1 MMRMAT
7 VKDDDQ
13 QMTRG
18 PGRPRNEGCRRRI
31 LDSAAHLLETVGFTS
46 ATMQAIAE
54 RAGASKAT
62 IYRWWPNKAAV
73 LIEAFREA
81 VADDLPFTV
90 TGSLEEDIR
99 RQLRQFGKMLTSS
112 RGRAFAAFVAGAQ
125 SDPEVAEAFRAMW
138 IAPRRAGA
146 KQSLQRYCESGE
158 LPRDLDLDLAIEIL
172 YAPLYY
178 RLLTG
183 YGTITPRYVN
193 ALTRTILDGL
203 RALKDGKR
211 QDTVSHRRAR
221 TEGPSGA
228 AQPHVLKCGHGQGA
242 GAGDSSPS
250 VHQLD

>member
-1 MMRMAT
+1 MES
-7 VKDDDQ
+7 VKDADKDT
-13 QMTRG
+13 TRG

-31 LDSAAHLLETVGFTS
+31 LDSAAHLLETAGFAA
-46 ATMQAIAE
+46 ATMEAIADH
-54 RAGASKAT
+54 AGASKAT

-81 VADDLPFTV
+81 VASELPLTV

-112 RGRAFAAFVAGAQ
+112 RGRAFAALLAAAQ
-125 SDPEVAEAFRAMW
+125 SDPEVAEAFRTLW

-158 LPRDLDLDLAIEIL
+158 LPRNLDLDLAIEML

-183 YGTITPRYVN
+183 YGSITPRYVN
-193 ALTRTILDGL
+193 SLTQAVLNGL
-203 RALKDGKR
+203 RNG
-211 QDTVSHRRAR
+211 
-221 TEGPSGA
+221 
-228 AQPHVLKCGHGQGA
+228 
-242 GAGDSSPS
+242 
-250 VHQLD
+250 